1 MAELGRAALVVT
13 LGLTVYALVAGAS
26 AAYLGRRRLALSAQ
40 NALVA
45 AFGSTL
51 VAAAVLLAALLRNDF
66 SFTYV
71 AQTTSEA
78 LPTAYTIS
86 AFWGGQ
92 EGSLLLW
99 LLVLTGFGAAA
110 VRLNRG
116 WARELV
122 VWVVPVFAAVALF
135 FAFLVVAVA
144 SPFATQPAPVD
155 GAGMTP
161 SLQNPYMLAHPPL
174 LYLGYVG
181 LTVPFA
187 FALGA
192 LLSGRTDER
201 WLVATRRWTL
211 LAWTALGIGQLLG
224 AHWAYEEVGWGGYY
238 AWDPVENAALMPWLA
253 ATAFLHSVMIQEKR
267 GMLRVWNVLLVILA
281 FSLSLFGTFL
291 TRSGVVNSIH
301 SFTQSSIGPWF
312 LAFIGV
318 VVAVSLAVVFWRL
331 PQLRSPTRLESPVSR
346 EAAFLYNNLLLLALC
361 LAILWGVVYP
371 MISEA
376 LRGEAV
382 VLGRSYYDFFLRIFG
397 LPLLLLMGIGPLIA
411 WRRASLRSLL
421 TTFRWS
427 TAVAVV
433 AGAVLLALGA
443 GSSIP
448 GLIAYTFAAFVTATI
463 ALEFVRGTR
472 ARKALGASSWP
483 GAFSSLISRNRRRYG
498 GYVVHAAIVLLAIG
512 IAGSSA
518 FDTVAEARLTRGET
532 MSIGDY
538 RLTYASLDERL
549 AANATEIRAK
559 LRVTRGDDDLGT
571 LEAGKNAYT
580 IEQQVSNEVGIRSDP
595 LTGEDLFV
603 IAEQIDPDGA
613 VYFRVFVKPLVNLI
627 WVAGLVFLLGS
638 LITLWPDARE
648 QRRLVERTR
657 DVGVAATS

>member
-1 MAELGRAALVVT
+1 MPELGRAALLVT
-13 LGLTVYALVAGAS
+13 LGLATYALVAGA
-26 AAYLGRRRLALSAQ
+26 AGAYLGRRRLAASAQ

-45 AFGSTL
+45 AFFSTV
-51 VAAAVLLAALLRNDF
+51 VAAGVLLAALLRNDF
-66 SFTYV
+66 SFEYV
-71 AQTTSEA
+71 ARTTSEA
-78 LPTAYTIS
+78 LPTPYTIS

-99 LLVLTGFGAAA
+99 LLFLTGFGAAA
-110 VRLNRG
+110 IRLNRG
-116 WARELV
+116 WAKDLV
-122 VWVVPVFAAVALF
+122 VWVVPVFAGVAVF
-135 FAFLVVAVA
+135 FSFLVVAVA
-144 SPFATQPAPVD
+144 SPFATQAAPAD

-187 FALGA
+187 FCLGA
-192 LLSGRTDER
+192 LLSGRPDER
-201 WLVATRRWTL
+201 WLIATRRWTL
-211 LAWTALGIGQLLG
+211 FAWAALGVGQLLG
-224 AHWAYEEVGWGGYY
+224 AHWAYVEVGWGGYY

-267 GMLRVWNVLLVILA
+267 GMLRVWNVLLVLLA

-312 LAFIGV
+312 LFFIALT
-318 VVAVSLAVVFWRL
+318 VAVSLTAVFWRL
-331 PQLRSPTRLESPVSR
+331 PQLRSPTKLESPISR

-361 LAILWGVVYP
+361 LTILWGVVYP
-371 MISEA
+371 VISEA

-397 LPLLLLMGIGPLIA
+397 LPLLLLMGIGPLVA
-411 WRRASLRSLL
+411 WRRASLASLL
-421 TTFRWS
+421 TTFRWP
-427 TAVAVV
+427 TLVALVT
-433 AGAVLLALGA
+433 GSVLLVLGA

-448 GLIAYTFAAFVTATI
+448 GLIAYTFSAFVAATI
-463 ALEFVRGTR
+463 VMEFARGTR
-472 ARKALGASSWP
+472 ARKALGATGWFN
-483 GAFSSLISRNRRRYG
+483 AFSSLIGRNRRRYG

-518 FDTVAEARLTRGET
+518 FDSVAEARLTKGDSMRV
-532 MSIGDY
+532 GDY
-538 RLTYASLDERL
+538 TLVYRSLDERQT
-549 AANATEIRAK
+549 ANATEIRAQ
-559 LRVTRGDDDLGT
+559 LGVTRGDRDLGT

-580 IEQQVSNEVGIRSDP
+580 VEQQVSNEVGIRSDK

-603 IAEQIDPDGA
+603 IAEQIDPDGT

-627 WVAGLVFLLGS
+627 WLAGLVFLLGS
-638 LITLWPDARE
+638 AITLWPDARE
-648 QRRLVERTR
+648 QRRLVERMREVSLPATR
-657 DVGVAATS
+657 

>member
-1 MAELGRAALVVT
+1 MPELGRAALLVT
-13 LGLTVYALVAGAS
+13 LGLATYALVAGA
-26 AAYLGRRRLALSAQ
+26 AGAYLGRRRLAVSAQ

-45 AFGSTL
+45 AFFSTA
-51 VAAAVLLAALLRNDF
+51 VAAVVLLAALLRNDF
-66 SFTYV
+66 SFEYV
-71 AQTTSEA
+71 ARTTSEA

-99 LLVLTGFGAAA
+99 LLFLTGFGAAA
-110 VRLNRG
+110 VRLNRR
-116 WARELV
+116 WAKDLV
-122 VWVVPVFAAVALF
+122 VWVVPVFAGVAVF
-135 FAFLVVAVA
+135 FSFLVVVVA
-144 SPFATQPAPVD
+144 SPFATQAAPAD

-187 FALGA
+187 FCLGA
-192 LLSGRTDER
+192 LLSGRPDER
-201 WLVATRRWTL
+201 WLIATRRWTL
-211 LAWTALGIGQLLG
+211 FAWAALGVGQLLG
-224 AHWAYEEVGWGGYY
+224 AHWAYVEVGWGGYY

-267 GMLRVWNVLLVILA
+267 GMLRVWNVLLVLLA

-312 LAFIGV
+312 LFFIALT
-318 VVAVSLAVVFWRL
+318 VAVSLAAVFWRL
-331 PQLRSPTRLESPVSR
+331 PQLRSPTKLESPISR

-371 MISEA
+371 LISEA

-397 LPLLLLMGIGPLIA
+397 LPLLLLMGIGPLVA
-411 WRRASLRSLL
+411 WRRASLASLM
-421 TTFRWS
+421 TTFRWP
-427 TAVAVV
+427 TLVALVT
-433 AGAVLLALGA
+433 GAVLIVLGA

-448 GLIAYTFAAFVTATI
+448 GLVAYTFSAFVAATI
-463 ALEFVRGTR
+463 VMEFARGTR
-472 ARKALGASSWP
+472 ARKALGATGWFN
-483 GAFSSLISRNRRRYG
+483 AFSSLIGRNRRRYG

-518 FDTVAEARLTRGET
+518 FDSVAEARLTRGDS
-532 MSIGDY
+532 MRVGDY
-538 RLTYASLDERL
+538 TLVYQSLDERQT
-549 AANATEIRAK
+549 ANATEVRAQ
-559 LRVTRGDDDLGT
+559 LGVTRGDRDLGT

-580 IEQQVSNEVGIRSDP
+580 VEQQVSNEVGIRSDK

-603 IAEQIDPDGA
+603 IAEQIDPDGT

-627 WVAGLVFLLGS
+627 WLAGLVFLLGS
-638 LITLWPDARE
+638 AITLWPDARE
-648 QRRLVERTR
+648 QRRLVERMREISLPATR
-657 DVGVAATS
+657 